1 MANKK
6 YTLYFKANKYGHK
19 YELPIVS
26 LSLRKMDIYT
36 SNYKDYNDLFESLP
50 IEMKN
55 YIKDNLCNDV
65 NGKLENNFFITDDD
79 FNPIMGMWWRLLQFL
94 GQISFTS
101 NLEVI
106 KESELLDQILAMY
119 PIEYRP
125 NLEEAFSFAKTH
137 LLEGRGTDIYAKNPF
152 KK

>member
-1 MANKK
+1 
-6 YTLYFKANKYGHK
+6 
-19 YELPIVS
+19 
-26 LSLRKMDIYT
+26 
-36 SNYKDYNDLFESLP
+36 
-50 IEMKN
+50 
-55 YIKDNLCNDV
+55 
-65 NGKLENNFFITDDD
+65 
-79 FNPIMGMWWRLLQFL
+79 MGMWWRLLQFL